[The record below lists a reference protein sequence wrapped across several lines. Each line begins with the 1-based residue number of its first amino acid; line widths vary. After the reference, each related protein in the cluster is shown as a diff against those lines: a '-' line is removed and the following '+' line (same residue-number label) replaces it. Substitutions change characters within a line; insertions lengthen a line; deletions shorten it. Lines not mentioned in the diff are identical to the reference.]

1 MGREGEPGQ
10 RPIQATPS
18 PQPENILCVNNT
30 GHLVKIIDFGLAR
43 RYHLRGGGASEEGR
57 GQRRGGGHLGMGWEL
72 CSERWVSP
80 AGITPTRS

>member
-43 RYHLRGGGASEEGR
+43 RYHLRGGEPRRRAEGK
-57 GQRRGGGHLGMGWEL
+57 GGVEGTWE
-72 CSERWVSP
+72 W
-80 AGITPTRS
+80 AGSCALSVGSHRQV